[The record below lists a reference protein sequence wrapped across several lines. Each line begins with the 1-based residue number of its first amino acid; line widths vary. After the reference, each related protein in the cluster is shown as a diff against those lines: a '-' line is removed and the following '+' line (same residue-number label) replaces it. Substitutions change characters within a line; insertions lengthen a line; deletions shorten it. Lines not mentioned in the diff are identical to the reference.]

1 MILRDYELGVDIKE
15 LVQIYKYAVA
25 QPFSFLGIDVDAPEE
40 RKFRC
45 NFKVI
50 PLDCEN

>member
-15 LVQIYKYAVA
+15 LMQIYKYAVA
-25 QPFSFLGIDVDAPEE
+25 QPFSFLGIDVEAPEE

-45 NFKVI
+45 NFMVI
-50 PLDCEN
+50 PMECEK